1 MIDDS
6 SLKVTVAGGS
16 IGGLC
21 AGLALRG
28 IGADV
33 NVFERES
40 GPMDT
45 RGAGIVVQSHLTSL
59 LREHNAPELPVTSC
73 RIRRYLDPAGGDGQ
87 TQSAPQEFTS
97 WEAIYLTLRA
107 AFPADRYHMGAAVT
121 DLTPEA
127 ARVVT
132 TIDGHGRVESD
143 LLIAADGANSPLR
156 RRFLPTVSPRY
167 AGYVAWRGT
176 INEANASPHLV
187 SFLDD
192 AFTFCEARSGGHMLV
207 YFIPGDSADATPG
220 RRRINW
226 VWYIRA
232 GEAELARFLTDKN
245 GRRHHASLSQRMAS
259 AALLA
264 DMCALA
270 HKEVHP
276 IFAELIAATPGAF
289 VQTIVDVIVPQTVFG
304 RVMLLGDAAFVVRPH
319 TAGATAKAAHD
330 AWVLGRSLARA
341 GQNVDA
347 GLQAAESLQLDYGND
362 LTRYGIALGDRWAR
376 ARPARHATP

>member
-1 MIDDS
+1 VQDAVDELLINAYFVEGRDVGDAKVLAKVAVAAGMDKILPCQLRRGRGGLGSRNCVSEERSERRSDLHYQGAAGVLGGAPRRADACASDKSGGAFMIDGP

-40 GPMDT
+40 SPMDT

-59 LREHNAPELPVTSC
+59 LRDHNAPELPVTSC

-127 ARVVT
+127 ARVVS
-132 TIDGHGRVESD
+132 TIDGHDRVESD
-143 LLIAADGANSPLR
+143 VLIAADGANSPLR

-176 INEANASPHLV
+176 IDEVSASPHLV

-207 YFIPGDSADATPG
+207 YL
-220 RRRINW
+220 
-226 VWYIRA
+226 RA
-232 GEAELARFLTDKN
+232 
-245 GRRHHASLSQRMAS
+245 
-259 AALLA
+259 
-264 DMCALA
+264 
-270 HKEVHP
+270 
-276 IFAELIAATPGAF
+276 
-289 VQTIVDVIVPQTVFG
+289 
-304 RVMLLGDAAFVVRPH
+304 
-319 TAGATAKAAHD
+319 
-330 AWVLGRSLARA
+330 
-341 GQNVDA
+341 
-347 GLQAAESLQLDYGND
+347 
-362 LTRYGIALGDRWAR
+362 
-376 ARPARHATP
+376 